1 MKLPE
6 LKEKLKSKYIVR
18 VVAGVLTI
26 ALVVQES
33 EQQRF
38 LQRRTAPQSQP
49 RQTAQQEA
57 VRMLMT

>member
-26 ALVVQES
+26 
-33 EQQRF
+33 EQHRSHS
-38 LQRRTAPQSQP
+38 RG
-49 RQTAQQEA
+49 RQHNRKQQGC
-57 VRMLMT
+57 